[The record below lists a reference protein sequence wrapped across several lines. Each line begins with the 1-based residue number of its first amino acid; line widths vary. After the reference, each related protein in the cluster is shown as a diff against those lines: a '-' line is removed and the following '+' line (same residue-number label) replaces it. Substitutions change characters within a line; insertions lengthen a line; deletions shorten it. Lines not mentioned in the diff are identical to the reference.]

1 MLKEALRRK
10 RMMHQKLLF
19 KQMIDFQKATFD
31 NSFKAMT
38 TLQEQG
44 ERMVCMFLEQAS
56 WLPDEGKKVV
66 TNWIETYKKGRT
78 DFRDS
83 VEENF
88 DKVQAYF
95 TGSEN
100 GTE

>member
-1 MLKEALRRK
+1 
-10 RMMHQKLLF
+10 MMDQKMLF

-44 ERMVCMFLEQAS
+44 EKMVCMFLDQAS

-66 TNWIETYKKGRT
+66 INWIETYRKGRV
-78 DFRDS
+78 DFRNS

-88 DKVQAYF
+88 DKVQKYF
-95 TGSEN
+95 TGSQSK
-100 GTE
+100 TE